1 MTHEVNKRKTLE
13 DIKMTLVKFNNGQK
27 AYGVNPFL
35 NDVFDTILHGD
46 KLVTRIPAVN
56 IAETENEFHIELAVP
71 GLKKEDFK
79 ISLDKNVLS
88 ISAEKKAEETT
99 TEGKKYSKREYSYNS
114 FVRSFTL
121 PESADYGKIDAA
133 YADGVLKLSV
143 AKKEEAKFQSREIA
157 VK

>member
-1 MTHEVNKRKTLE
+1 
-13 DIKMTLVKFNNGQK
+13 MTLVKFNNGQK

-46 KLVTRIPAVN
+46 KLVTRVPAVN

-88 ISAEKKAEETT
+88 VSAEKKVENVDES
-99 TEGKKYSKREYSYNS
+99 KKYSKREYSYNS

-121 PESADYGKIDAA
+121 PETADQAKIDAQ
-133 YADGVLKLSV
+133 YNDGVLTLSV
-143 AKKEEAKFQSREIA
+143 AKKEEAKAQAREIA